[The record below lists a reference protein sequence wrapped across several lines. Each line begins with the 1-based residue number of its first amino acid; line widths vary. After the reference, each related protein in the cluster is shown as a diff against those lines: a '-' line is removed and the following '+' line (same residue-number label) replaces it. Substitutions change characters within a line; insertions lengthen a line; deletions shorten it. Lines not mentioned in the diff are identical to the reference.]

1 MANYDHTYIEPELLE
16 LASKYP
22 VGLILVGGTAFS
34 GITTTATNLMVEC
47 SKANAWHK
55 AIDVSNRYDYNDAD
69 SGSVISIEVARDPYQ
84 RLIRAAM
91 ANDPDV
97 IFLGE
102 IRDKAKG
109 NWSTQI
115 PLSGT
120 KAIAELH
127 AYSVASSLERYCEL
141 IDKSQLPRLHN
152 VLVVSQFLLTRKDG
166 KKVAVREFLA
176 LDPELLQAL
185 ADSDNLKKTA
195 YVLSQ
200 THGQSFYV
208 SALKLHAKGWIS
220 DEEMAQVLDFHKS
233 NAAEVGF

>member
-16 LASKYP
+16 LAKKYP
-22 VGLILVGGTAFS
+22 VGLILVGGLSFS
-34 GITTTATNLMVEC
+34 GITTTATKLMLEC
-47 SKANAWHK
+47 SKDQSDVK
-55 AIDVSNRYDYNDAD
+55 ALDVSNRYDYNDAD
-69 SGSVISIEVARDPYQ
+69 SDGVISIEVARDPYK

-91 ANDPDV
+91 AHDPDI

-115 PLSGT
+115 ALSGT
-120 KAIAELH
+120 KAIAEVH
-127 AYSVASSLERYCEL
+127 AYSVASTLERYCEMT
-141 IDKSQLPRLHN
+141 DKAQLPRLHS
-152 VLVVSQFLLTRKDG
+152 VLVISQFLLSLKDG

-176 LDPELLQAL
+176 LDPALLQAL
-185 ADSDNLKKTA
+185 ADSSDLKKTA
-195 YVLSQ
+195 YILSQ

-220 DEEMAQVLDFHKS
+220 DEEMAQVLDFHKA